1 MSDGSRDKTE
11 GHSWYLSE
19 NSSEVYDYDELAYT
33 TDTILPGE
41 HEHVE
46 ENDDEY
52 GDGEDDLFDLVDKL
66 LGVRM
71 HCTASTSSLKRRKNI

>member
-1 MSDGSRDKTE
+1 MFIMSDGSRDETE

-19 NSSEVYDYDELAYT
+19 NSSEVYDYDKSAYT

-41 HEHVE
+41 HKHVE

-52 GDGEDDLFDLVDKL
+52 GDGEDCL
-66 LGVRM
+66 
-71 HCTASTSSLKRRKNI
+71 I

>member
-1 MSDGSRDKTE
+1 MSDGSRDETE

-19 NSSEVYDYDELAYT
+19 NSSEIYDYDESAYT

-46 ENDDEY
+46 END
-52 GDGEDDLFDLVDKL
+52 GEDDLLDLVDKL

-71 HCTASTSSLKRRKNI
+71 RCTAFTSMLKRRKNI